1 MVKEF
6 HEAVESNGPPN
17 RPNRSFNDED
27 VTEQER
33 IHRHLLLMEEVKE
46 LEEATWND
54 DYVGVA
60 DGIADIIYILCGTA
74 LRYGIPLDEV
84 FEEVHRSNM
93 TKTINI
99 QFREDGKVMKGEHYS
114 PPNLFGILNEEV
126 TNERH

>member
-33 IHRHLLLMEEVKE
+33 IHRHLLLMEEVYE
-46 LEEATWND
+46 LDLAMQED

-60 DGIADIIYILCGTA
+60 DGIADAIYILCGTA

-93 TKTINI
+93 TKTIDPK
-99 QFREDGKVMKGEHYS
+99 FREDGKLLKGENYS
-114 PPNLFGILNEEV
+114 PPSLFGILNKEV
-126 TNERH
+126 VNERH